1 MTDKTQS
8 PSALAGELRTL
19 LRLALPL
26 MGSQAGMMVLGVVET
41 LIVGRA
47 GTTALAAA
55 SLGNVWSQGT
65 ILMAMGV
72 VMGVDPILTQAFGAK
87 DHLTAA
93 LTFQRGILLSLLLGL
108 PISILWLFTAP
119 VLGMFGQEPGLAKLA
134 GTFVAVQAPTAFGFL
149 LFTITRQYLSGQGLV
164 APAVWVVLAVNVVNV
179 GITYVLVFG
188 GLGIPALGVLG
199 AGLSGGIVRVLLPAG
214 LLLVTFSFGLHRN
227 AWVPWGRES
236 LSFRRVGRIA
246 WLGLPIGVQFG
257 LEIWAFQIATL
268 LAGKLGE
275 VPLSAHGIVLNL
287 ASFSFMFPLGI
298 STAAS
303 VRVGNLIGAGD
314 ARGACRAARLSLVLG
329 AGVMGGF
336 GLLFFL
342 LRFQLPKLYGAEPSV
357 AFLCAKVLPI
367 AAAFQMFDGIQVVA
381 SGILRGLGRTKPAAI
396 LNLGGFYALALP
408 LAYTLGLRRGVGLQG
423 VWWGLAAGLFFV
435 AVGSL
440 SLVWRESAYVVDRTR
455 A

>member
-1 MTDKTQS
+1 MTDTTQS
-8 PSALAGELRTL
+8 PNALAGELRTL

-26 MGSQAGMMVLGVVET
+26 MGSQVGMMVLGMVET

-72 VMGVDPILTQAFGAK
+72 VMGADPILTQAFGAK
-87 DHLTAA
+87 DHRTAA

-108 PISILWLFTAP
+108 PLSILWLFTAP
-119 VLGMFGQEPGLAKLA
+119 VLGLFGQEPGLAKLA

-164 APAVWVVLAVNVVNV
+164 APAVWVVLAVNLVNV
-179 GITYVLVFG
+179 GITYGLVFG

-214 LLLVTFSFGLHRN
+214 LLFVTFAFGLHRN
-227 AWVPWGRES
+227 AWVPWGREA

-257 LEIWAFQIATL
+257 LEVWAFQIATL

-303 VRVGNLIGAGD
+303 VRG
-314 ARGACRAARLSLVLG
+314 RPLVLVSG
-329 AGVMGGF
+329 CGSD
-336 GLLFFL
+336 GLI
-342 LRFQLPKLYGAEPSV
+342 RV
-357 AFLCAKVLPI
+357 VVLPPALP
-367 AAAFQMFDGIQVVA
+367 AAER
-381 SGILRGLGRTKPAAI
+381 LRGRVVGRPA
-396 LNLGGFYALALP
+396 
-408 LAYTLGLRRGVGLQG
+408 LRRGSPYCGRLPDVRRHPGRGQRHF
-423 VWWGLAAGLFFV
+423 AGT
-435 AVGSL
+435 
-440 SLVWRESAYVVDRTR
+440 RTDQTCGHT
-455 A
+455 